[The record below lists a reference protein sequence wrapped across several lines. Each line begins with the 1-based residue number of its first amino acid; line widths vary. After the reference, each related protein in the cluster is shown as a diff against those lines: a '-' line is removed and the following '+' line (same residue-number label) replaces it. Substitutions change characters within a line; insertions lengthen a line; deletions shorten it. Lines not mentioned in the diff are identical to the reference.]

1 MEISEVCS
9 LIIAFKKLDSVNVKD
24 IIELADKTDIYRKE
38 ERFLKAEKISNF
50 CIDNNSNQNLNW
62 NEIVKLINNIK
73 ASSDLKEG
81 KLIAKKLREDRL
93 NAIQL
98 YLSES

>member
-1 MEISEVCS
+1 MNL
-9 LIIAFKKLDSVNVKD
+9 LIKLTFIERKKD
-24 IIELADKTDIYRKE
+24 
-38 ERFLKAEKISNF
+38 FLKQRKYLTFVSI
-50 CIDNNSNQNLNW
+50 IIPNQNLNW

-93 NAIQL
+93 NIIQL